1 MADKDPE
8 DDGPSLE
15 LPSFGFGRKRK
26 ERAEDPEPA
35 SRASDAEATSPAT
48 SDPDP
53 EPAAVTTPDPEPEP
67 RPEPIVPEVDPIDPA
82 PPAEPDP
89 QPLDRPTEVLPPVEP
104 AGRRPRTVA
113 APTPVRAAGNAETR
127 DATANGV
134 RVDDP
139 EVESGTR
146 ERRDLHF
153 PGLPALPAVLVVGA
167 VVGLTAVLLTWGSLR
182 LCDVATGTA
191 SCGGGPGLLLLV
203 AILIALTYLGGWLL
217 RGFGI
222 SDAGSTSFLAV
233 GLLAVVAML
242 FLVDSL
248 DGWTG
253 AVAVPVVTVVAYALS
268 WRVTATLVDA
278 GADQQ

>member
-8 DDGPSLE
+8 DGRPSLE

-89 QPLDRPTEVLPPVEP
+89 QPLDRPTEVLAPVVP
-104 AGRRPRTVA
+104 AGRLPRPVA
-113 APTPVRAAGNAETR
+113 GRAPVHGGGHTGTR
-127 DATANGV
+127 EGTASDV

-139 EVESGTR
+139 GVEPGTR

-153 PGLPALPAVLVVGA
+153 PSLPAVLVVGA

-242 FLVDSL
+242 FLVDTL
-248 DGWTG
+248 DEWTG
-253 AVAVPVVTVVAYALS
+253 AVAVPVVTVIAYALS
-268 WRVTATLVDA
+268 WRVTAALVDA

>member
-8 DDGPSLE
+8 GDRPSLE
-15 LPSFGFGRKRK
+15 LPSFGFGRRKRRDRT
-26 ERAEDPEPA
+26 EASDPEVPA
-35 SRASDAEATSPAT
+35 L
-48 SDPDP
+48 PDP
-53 EPAAVTTPDPEPEP
+53 G
-67 RPEPIVPEVDPIDPA
+67 
-82 PPAEPDP
+82 
-89 QPLDRPTEVLPPVEP
+89 PLDRPTEVLPPVVP
-104 AGRRPRTVA
+104 AKRRPRPVA
-113 APTPVRAAGNAETR
+113 ATAPSRAASR
-127 DATANGV
+127 GV
-134 RVDDP
+134 DTPADVRIDEP
-139 EVESGTR
+139 EIEPATR

-153 PGLPALPAVLVVGA
+153 PSLPALPAVLVVGA
-167 VVGLTAVLLTWGSLR
+167 VVGLAAVLLTWGSLR

-248 DGWTG
+248 DSWTG

-268 WRVTATLVDA
+268 WRVTAKLVDA